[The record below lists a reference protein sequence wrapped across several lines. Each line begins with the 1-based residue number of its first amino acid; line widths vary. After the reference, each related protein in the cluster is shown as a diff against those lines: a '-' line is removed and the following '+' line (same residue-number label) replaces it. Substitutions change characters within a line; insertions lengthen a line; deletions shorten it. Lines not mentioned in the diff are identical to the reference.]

1 MSVSGAS
8 QLYHCHVTIG
18 RFDSIGA
25 MRSGTPAHVSVA
37 LDERI
42 GDQVLVLA
50 THFVDDDQIKDRF
63 IIDENVTFARTRNR
77 LSDALVH
84 DFGCEI
90 MLPADPAVAVAT
102 FETGHL
108 VDWCD

>member
-1 MSVSGAS
+1 MGA
-8 QLYHCHVTIG
+8 
-18 RFDSIGA
+18 
-25 MRSGTPAHVSVA
+25 GTPAHVSVA

-42 GDQVLVLA
+42 GDQVLILT
-50 THFVDDDQIKDRF
+50 THFFDGDQIEDRSV
-63 IIDENVTFARTRNR
+63 IDENVAFAWTWNR

-90 MLPADPAVAVAT
+90 MFPADPAVAMAT

-108 VDWCD
+108 VDWGD